1 MKAWGCYLALA
12 GCLATGLVFVSSGDT
27 SVAVEERLVRVRTL
41 GKAFYENPTTQAEAV
56 EQLRQ
61 AWQLNPKSAA
71 DRLNYGLALLRAGK
85 TKEGIAEL
93 EAVQKQDPSIPHTW
107 FNLGI
112 EYKKLAET
120 EKSVAQ
126 LEQMARLEPAEPIT
140 QYNLGVLYKLQGK
153 QQEAVAKFE
162 LAAKLDPYFAA
173 PHFQLFNHL
182 RTSGRAEDAKRE
194 LVRFQELRKR
204 QEEAGAGNEDVEWSA
219 FSEVLEVIYP
229 AWSEDPTPAAALKF
243 AASALPGKVEW
254 ASANLQ
260 VVSLLGDGGTDVL
273 VASAG
278 GVLVYKQGLTP
289 VPQPALANLK
299 GVLNVS
305 VGDFDND
312 GLPDL
317 CVMTTSGARLFRN
330 VKGTFQPHAAKLP
343 ARRFEAA
350 LWVDYDHDYDLDL
363 LLIGSNSTLYRNQ
376 GQAGFV
382 ERPTD
387 LPFVEGMANG
397 ATVLR
402 VVPDTKSHDIVVTYS
417 NRPAVLYRDRL
428 GAQYEAQT
436 LNAIP
441 AGASH
446 PRAAD
451 INNDSAPDLVWA
463 GNPAGAALNKD
474 GRFDKSAWPVTSAG
488 VLADLENR
496 ALADVVTATG
506 VARALGGGRWAPPKK
521 IAGLPDGLA
530 WAAGDFDNDGRV
542 DLAAVTADGRIHRI
556 LNQTPL
562 KSNWLRVRL
571 QGIKNLKIAAGAEVE
586 VKAGL
591 VYQKQVY
598 TGAPLVFGLRGQRE
612 ADTVRITWPNGLIQ
626 NEMRQK
632 AGLSG
637 NYKEAQRLSGSCP
650 LIWTWNGREFEYI
663 TDVLGVAPLGAAA
676 GDGSYFPVDSDES
689 IWIDG
694 DQLLPKDG
702 TYEVRVTEELS
713 EVSYIDEVKLI
724 AVDHPAD
731 LEIFSNDKWKS
742 PPFPEFRLFG
752 ASKRVYP
759 LRAQDGRNDA
769 RERLLKRDRRYA
781 DGFRHDMQGV
791 AEMHA
796 LELDFGSAAKDNRAV
811 LILNGWVDWA
821 DGSTFLSQA
830 QATKTG
836 LVTPYLQVRDEKGAW
851 VTVIEDMGMPAGKPK
866 TIAVDLTGK
875 FIGSRREVRIVT
887 NLCVFWD
894 EVFLSESSSKPEA
907 RLTELAADK
916 SDLRFRG
923 FARTLIH
930 PQRKQ
935 PEQFFYSQ
943 PASTSMWNPTPGMY
957 TRYGDVKEL
966 LERPDSRMVIMGSGD
981 EMRLRFDES
990 QLPVLPSGWKRD
1002 FLLKVGGWAK
1012 DRDANTAFS
1021 QSVEPL
1027 PFQGMSSYPYPANER
1042 YPDTPEHRDYL
1053 KSYNTRPALRLLRP
1067 LQAPAVELTVGEGT
1081 R

>member
-1 MKAWGCYLALA
+1 M
-12 GCLATGLVFVSSGDT
+12 
-27 SVAVEERLVRVRTL
+27 EERLLRVRTL
-41 GKAFYENPTTQAEAV
+41 GKAFYENPTTKAEAV
-56 EQLRQ
+56 EQLRL

-85 TKEGIAEL
+85 TREGIAEL

-120 EKSVAQ
+120 EEAVAQ
-126 LEQMARLEPAEPIT
+126 LEQMAKLQPDEPIT
-140 QYNLGVLYKLQGK
+140 QYNLAVLYKLQGR
-153 QQEAVAKFE
+153 QPDAVAKFE
-162 LAAKLDPYFAA
+162 LAAKLDPSFAA

-182 RTSGRAEDAKRE
+182 RTSGRAEEAERE
-194 LVRFQELRKR
+194 LARFQELRKR

-219 FSEVLEVIYP
+219 YSEVLEVIEP
-229 AWSEDPTPAAALKF
+229 AWSEDTTQAAPLRFAAA
-243 AASALPGKVEW
+243 ALPGKADW

-260 VVSLLGDGGTDVL
+260 VVSLLGNGGTDL
-273 VASAG
+273 MVASAS
-278 GVLVYKQGLTP
+278 GVAVYKRGLTP
-289 VPQPALANLK
+289 VAQPALAQLR
-299 GVLNVS
+299 GVLDVA

-317 CVMTTSGARLFRN
+317 CVLTVNGARLFRN
-330 VKGTFQPHAAKLP
+330 VKGVFQPYTAKLP
-343 ARRFEAA
+343 ERRFEAA

-376 GQAGFV
+376 GPAGFV
-382 ERPTD
+382 ERPND

-397 ATVLR
+397 AALLR
-402 VVPDTKSHDIVVTYS
+402 VIPDTKAHDIVVTYS

-451 INNDSAPDLVWA
+451 INNDSAPDVIWA

-474 GRFDKSAWPVTSAG
+474 GRFEKYAWPVTPAG

-496 ALADVVTATG
+496 ALADVVTANG
-506 VARALGGGRWAPPKK
+506 VARALGAGRWSAPKK
-521 IAGLPDGLA
+521 APGLPEGLA
-530 WAAGDFDNDGRV
+530 WAAGDFDHDGRV
-542 DLAAVTADGRIHRI
+542 DLAAVTVDGRVHRV
-556 LNQTPL
+556 LNRTAL

-571 QGIKNLKIAAGAEVE
+571 QGIKNLKLATGAEVE
-586 VKAGL
+586 LKAGP
-591 VYQKQVY
+591 VYQKQTYEGV
-598 TGAPLVFGLRGQRE
+598 PLVFGLRGQRE

-632 AGLSG
+632 AGLTG
-637 NYKEAQRLSGSCP
+637 DYQEAQRLSGSCP

-663 TDVLGVAPLGAAA
+663 TDVLGVAPLGASA
-676 GDGSYFPVDSDES
+676 GGGSYFPVDSDEY
-689 IWIDG
+689 IWIAG
-694 DQLLPKDG
+694 EQLRAKDG
-702 TYEVRVTEELS
+702 TYEVRITEELS

-724 AVDHPAD
+724 AVDHPAQVD
-731 LEIFSNDKWKS
+731 VFSNDKWKS

-752 ASKRVYP
+752 ASKRIYP
-759 LRAQDGRNDA
+759 ARALEDGKRDV
-769 RERLLKRDRRYA
+769 RERLLRRDRRYA
-781 DGFRHDMQGV
+781 DGFRHNMQGV
-791 AEMHA
+791 AQMHA
-796 LELDFGSAAKDNRAV
+796 LELDFGAAAKDNRAV

-821 DGSTFLSQA
+821 DGSTFLAQS
-830 QATKTG
+830 QATKGG
-836 LVTPYLQVRDEKGAW
+836 LVTPSLQVRNAQGEW

-875 FIGSRREVRIVT
+875 FGGKSREVRIVT
-887 NLCVFWD
+887 NLCVYWD
-894 EVFLSESSSKPEA
+894 EVFLSEDSSKPEA
-907 RLTELAADK
+907 RLTELAVK
-916 SDLRFRG
+916 SSDLGFRG
-923 FARTLIH
+923 FSKALIH
-930 PQRKQ
+930 PLRQQ
-935 PEQFFYSQ
+935 PEQFFYAK
-943 PASTSMWNPTPGMY
+943 PAMTSMWNPTPGYY
-957 TRYGDVKEL
+957 TRYGAVWEL
-966 LERPDSRMVIMGSGD
+966 LERPDDRMVIMGSGD
-981 EMRLRFDES
+981 EMRLLFDAA
-990 QLPVLPSGWKRD
+990 QLPATPVGWKRD

-1027 PFQGMSSYPYPANER
+1027 PFQRMSSYPYPASER
-1042 YPDTPEHRDYL
+1042 YPDTPEHREYR

-1067 LQAPAVELTVGEGT
+1067 LQTTAGAHTAGEGM